1 MNSKITIEVDTKHEA
16 IVRRALAMAE
26 EMEQLALSAP
36 DGTVF
41 KACEEAVIEKGRKLQ
56 GQVLGEAVTRRI
68 EIAEKRGRRSVSVRV
83 ATKRK
88 TAAPKNA
95 NS

>member
-1 MNSKITIEVDTKHEA
+1 
-16 IVRRALAMAE
+16 MAE

-36 DGTVF
+36 DGAVF
-41 KACEEAVIEKGRKLQ
+41 DACEEAAIEKGRKLQ
-56 GQVLGEAVTRRI
+56 SHVLGEAVTRRL
-68 EIAEKRGRRSVSVRV
+68 EVAEKKGRRSVSACA